1 MQVYTVF
8 VLLQLF
14 LQRAFS
20 IRDFIG
26 NLAPAS
32 TIPHDNWLLTISAY
46 HVYILMRDE
55 VFRLPVDTNIE
66 TLEHLDCEA
75 GTICGA
81 LRDLVPCAQFEKR
94 EKHPWRTVT

>member
-1 MQVYTVF
+1 
-8 VLLQLF
+8 
-14 LQRAFS
+14 
-20 IRDFIG
+20 
-26 NLAPAS
+26 
-32 TIPHDNWLLTISAY
+32 
-46 HVYILMRDE
+46 MRDE

-66 TLEHLDCEA
+66 TLEHLDSEA